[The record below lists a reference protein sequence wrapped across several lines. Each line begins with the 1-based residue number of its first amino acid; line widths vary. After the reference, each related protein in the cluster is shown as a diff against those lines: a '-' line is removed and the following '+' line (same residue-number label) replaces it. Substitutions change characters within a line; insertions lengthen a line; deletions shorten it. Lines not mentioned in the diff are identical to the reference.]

1 MTKTAKAIRNIRKQN
16 GLTQKE
22 FGEILGISDVMVG
35 QYERGVRRPKIEMLT
50 KISKDFNTPLKDLLP
65 DELASE
71 LEDQEFTKAC
81 EYLDEAGFT
90 VVQDEK
96 DFERNVYQ
104 INHFDRGTVAVE
116 SEEYILNLVQRIVE
130 DSKAI
135 QDNYIAKRLQIELL
149 PGNK

>member
-104 INHFDRGTVAVE
+104 IDHPDHGTVTTE
-116 SEEYILNLVQRIVE
+116 TKEYILNLIQRVLN
-130 DSKAI
+130 DSIAI
-135 QDNYIAKRLQIELL
+135 QEKYIVKRLQIELL
-149 PGNK
+149 PENK

>member
-104 INHFDRGTVAVE
+104 INHFDHGTVAIE